1 MSTQPSAS
9 SKTERV
15 KFATSVREG
24 LAKGGQKELHS
35 QYLYDDLGS
44 ALFDAITCL
53 PEYGLTR
60 ADVRLLEAH
69 AAEISDSLPPCVR
82 VAELGSGS
90 GSKTRHILEALA
102 SRVVAYHP
110 IDVSSAALAR
120 CEKELASY
128 ALVSPIGA
136 SYLDGLRDAATQRTG
151 EGLLVLFLG
160 SSIGNFERG
169 PGLECLRGIR
179 RQLRPGDALL
189 LGADLVKDPETM
201 LLAYDDPTGVT
212 AAFNLNLL
220 GRVNRELGGTFD
232 LRTFDHEARYNASER
247 RIEMH
252 VRSRVQQTV
261 TIPGADCSVSFD
273 SGETIWTESS
283 HKYDL
288 SEIDAMAEASGFAVS
303 AQWVDR
309 EWPFVESLWRAL

>member
-9 SKTERV
+9 SKTDPGD
-15 KFATSVREG
+15 FAASVRAG

-69 AAEISDSLPPCVR
+69 AGEISDSLPPCVR
-82 VAELGSGS
+82 VVELGSGS
-90 GSKTRHILEALA
+90 GSKTRHVLEALA

-110 IDVSSAALAR
+110 IDVSPAALAH
-120 CEKELASY
+120 CEKELAAY
-128 ALVSPIGA
+128 ALVYPIQA
-136 SYLDGLRDAATQRTG
+136 SYLDGLRDAAAQRTG

-160 SSIGNFERG
+160 SSIGNFERE

-179 RQLRPGDALL
+179 SQLRPGDALL
-189 LGADLVKDPETM
+189 LGADLVKDPQTM

-220 GRVNRELGGTFD
+220 GRVNRELGADFD
-232 LRTFDHEARYNASER
+232 LRSFTHEARYNTAER

-252 VRSRVQQTV
+252 LRSRVRQTV
-261 TIPGADCSVSFD
+261 TIPRASCAVFFEA
-273 SGETIWTESS
+273 GETIWTESS
-283 HKYDL
+283 HKYDFN
-288 SEIDAMAEASGFAVS
+288 EIETMAEASGFVVS

>member
-15 KFATSVREG
+15 NFATSVRLG
-24 LAKGGQKELHS
+24 LTSSRQKELHS

-60 ADVRLLEAH
+60 ADVRLLESH
-69 AAEISDSLPPCVR
+69 AAEISDSLSPCVR
-82 VAELGSGS
+82 VVELGSGS
-90 GSKTRHILEALA
+90 GSKTRPVLEALA

-110 IDVSSAALAR
+110 IDVSPAALAR
-120 CEKELASY
+120 CEKELAAY
-128 ALVSPIGA
+128 ALVCPIQA
-136 SYLDGLRDAATQRTG
+136 SYLDGLRDAAAQRTG

-179 RQLRPGDALL
+179 RHLRPGDALL

-201 LLAYDDPTGVT
+201 VLAYDDPTGVT

-220 GRVNRELGGTFD
+220 GRVNRELGANFD
-232 LRTFDHEARYNASER
+232 LRTFDHEARYNAAER

-252 VRSRVQQTV
+252 LRSRVRQMV
-261 TIPGADCSVSFD
+261 RIPRASCAVLFEA
-273 SGETIWTESS
+273 GETIWTESS

-288 SEIDAMAEASGFAVS
+288 AEIATMAEASGFAVS
-303 AQWVDR
+303 AQWVDH
-309 EWPFVESLWRAL
+309 EWPFVESLWLAL

>member
-1 MSTQPSAS
+1 MCTQPSVS
-9 SKTERV
+9 SKTDSGD
-15 KFATSVREG
+15 FAASVRAG
-24 LAKGGQKELHS
+24 LTKSGQKELHS

-60 ADVRLLEAH
+60 ADVRLLESH
-69 AAEISDSLPPCVR
+69 AVELSSGLPHCVR

-90 GSKTRHILEALA
+90 GSKTRPVLEALA

-110 IDVSSAALAR
+110 IDVSPAALAH
-120 CEKELASY
+120 CEKELAAY
-128 ALVSPIGA
+128 ALVCPLQA
-136 SYLDGLRDAATQRTG
+136 SYLDGLREAAAQRTG

-179 RQLRPGDALL
+179 RELQPGDSLL
-189 LGADLVKDPETM
+189 LGADLVKDPHAM

-220 GRVNRELGGTFD
+220 GRVNRELGANFH
-232 LRTFDHEARYNASER
+232 LRSFAHEAHYDAAQR
-247 RIEMH
+247 RVEMH
-252 VRSRVQQTV
+252 LRSLVSQTV
-261 TIPGADCSVSFD
+261 EIPGAGCSVTFEL
-273 SGETIWTESS
+273 GESIWTESS
-283 HKYDL
+283 HKYEL
-288 SEIDAMAEASGFAVS
+288 AEMETMAAASGFSVA
-303 AQWVDR
+303 AQWVDSV
-309 EWPFVESLWRAL
+309 WPFVESLWRAV